1 MIFNPSPQKNLLME
15 FLKMRNNKM
24 KIFIATKNQKKL
36 VELSRI
42 LEPMGFD
49 VICENDLEKPLC
61 EVEETGTTFE
71 ENALLKAKAGLEETG
86 YISVADDSGLC
97 IDYLDGAP
105 GIYSARYSG
114 GHGNDEMNNRKI
126 LEELDGVPVEQRGA
140 KFVSAI
146 ACVFPDG
153 RSFTVRGECH
163 GYIAFE
169 ESGNGG
175 FGYDPLFI
183 GELGC
188 FGELTPEQKDSV
200 SHRGK
205 SLRLFR
211 EELKKYIG
219 GDNNA

>member
-1 MIFNPSPQKNLLME
+1 
-15 FLKMRNNKM
+15 M
-24 KIFIATKNQKKL
+24 KIFIATKNLKKL
-36 VELSRI
+36 EELSRI
-42 LEPMGFD
+42 LKPMGFE
-49 VICENDLEKPLC
+49 VICERDLKKPLA

-71 ENALLKAKAGLEETG
+71 ENALLKANAGLRETG

-97 IDYLDGAP
+97 VDRLGGAP
-105 GIYSARYSG
+105 GVYSARYSG
-114 GHGNDEMNNRKI
+114 EHGNDEMNNQKI
-126 LEELDGVPVEQRGA
+126 LSELSGVPIEERGA

-169 ESGNGG
+169 ESGNCG

-188 FGELTPEQKDSV
+188 FGELTPEQKDSI

-205 SLRLFR
+205 SLKLFR
-211 EELKKYIG
+211 EELKKYI
-219 GDNNA
+219 

>member
-1 MIFNPSPQKNLLME
+1 
-15 FLKMRNNKM
+15 M
-24 KIFIATKNQKKL
+24 KIFIATKNLKKL
-36 VELSRI
+36 EELRRI
-42 LEPMGFD
+42 LVPMGFD
-49 VICENDLEKPLC
+49 VLSERDLEKPLE
-61 EVEETGTTFE
+61 EVEETGATFE
-71 ENALLKAKAGLEETG
+71 ENALLKASAGLQETG

-97 IDYLDGAP
+97 VDYLDGAP
-105 GIYSARYSG
+105 GVYSARYSG
-114 GHGNDEMNNRKI
+114 EHGNDEMNNIKI
-126 LEELDGVPVEQRGA
+126 LKELEGVPKEKRGA

-205 SLRLFR
+205 SLRLLK
-211 EELKKYIG
+211 EELKK
-219 GDNNA
+219 

>member
-1 MIFNPSPQKNLLME
+1 
-15 FLKMRNNKM
+15 M
-24 KIFIATKNQKKL
+24 KIFIATKNLKKL
-36 VELSRI
+36 EELSRI
-42 LEPMGFD
+42 LVPMGFD
-49 VICENDLEKPLC
+49 VICERDLDKPLE

-71 ENALLKAKAGLEETG
+71 ENAILKASAGLRETG

-97 IDYLDGAP
+97 VDYLDGAP
-105 GIYSARYSG
+105 GVYSARYSG
-114 GHGNDEMNNRKI
+114 EHGNDEMNNQKI
-126 LEELDGVPVEQRGA
+126 LAELEGVPVEKRGA

-163 GYIAFE
+163 GHIAFE

-205 SLRLFR
+205 SLRLFK
-211 EELKKYIG
+211 EELKKYI
-219 GDNNA
+219 